1 MYQTDRKNATNSFSI
16 RTDLAI
22 EARELAQQEA
32 KQADHLEGV
41 AVKTEEN
48 PDYFLTHVEI
58 HSEKGSRL
66 MGKPLGNYITLE
78 AEKLKENDAECH
90 EKIIKVLA
98 ENIRSLA
105 QFDEE
110 SCILVAGL
118 GNWNITPDALGPKVV
133 SKILVTRHLQGTLP
147 EEIEET
153 VRPVAA
159 VSPGVMGITGIE
171 TGEIIKGIV
180 ERLQPSLLIAIDALA
195 ARRSNRINAAIQ
207 LSDTGI
213 SPGAGVGNKRMMLD
227 QESLGIPVIAIG
239 VPTVVDAATL
249 VNDTMDRILGE
260 MMQQTEKGSAFFQ
273 TLQSLEQEEKYQMI
287 ADILGPY
294 TGNMFVT
301 PKEVDAVVDRLANI
315 IANSINIAI
324 HPGVTMDD
332 INKYTF

>member
-1 MYQTDRKNATNSFSI
+1 MYQKNEKNAQQTFSI

-32 KQADHLEGV
+32 KEADRLDGV
-41 AVKTEEN
+41 EVQTEED
-48 PDYFLTHVEI
+48 PDYFLTHVHI
-58 HSEKGSRL
+58 FSEEGSQL
-66 MGKPLGNYITLE
+66 MGKPEGNYITLE
-78 AEKLKENDAECH
+78 AEKLKENDVECH
-90 EKIIKVLA
+90 EKIIKILA
-98 ENIRSLA
+98 EKIRSLA
-105 QFDEE
+105 HFDED
-110 SCILVAGL
+110 SCILIAGL
-118 GNWNITPDALGPKVV
+118 GNWNVTPDALGPKVV

-147 EEIEET
+147 PEIEKT

-171 TGEIIKGIV
+171 TGEILKGIT
-180 ERLQPSLLIAIDALA
+180 EKLQPSLLIAIDALA
-195 ARRSNRINAAIQ
+195 ARRSSRINAAIQ

-227 QESLGIPVIAIG
+227 QDSLGIPVIAIG

-260 MMQQTEKGSAFFQ
+260 MLQQTEKGSAFYQ

-287 ADILGPY
+287 SEILGPY

-315 IANSINIAI
+315 IANSINIAL
-324 HPGVTMDD
+324 HPGVTMED